1 MPDSLTMEMLAGIIV
16 AAIGGNEGV
25 KHLIRT
31 RKQRNGNGYV
41 SKEFCNERTSNLKET
56 IEDIQADVKT
66 IIRTLHTP

>member
-1 MPDSLTMEMLAGIIV
+1 MPGSLSMEVLAGIIV

-41 SKEFCNERTSNLKET
+41 SKEFCNERTGNLKDTVEQIHQDVQT
-56 IEDIQADVKT
+56 IL
-66 IIRTLHTP
+66 RTLHTP